1 MNFWQTIKKPILGL
15 APMDGMTDAAFRYT
29 LAATAKPDIIFA
41 EFVNAD
47 GIIKGKERALR
58 PLIYSEIERPIVAQL
73 FGVDPEM
80 FYQSAKVICE
90 LGFDGLDINMG
101 CPAKTVTARGAGA
114 GLIRNPGLAKEIF
127 IAAQKGIQD
136 WANSGLEGFS
146 EKNINKI
153 NSFKS
158 RLIELGVKFDSKRK
172 AIPLSV
178 KTRIGYDTN
187 IVEDWI
193 STLMEVHPANITVH
207 GRLLK
212 QMYAGKA
219 DWNAI
224 KQAALVVRSLQTS
237 SQPTT
242 ILGNGDVKDLYDIPK
257 LITETGVD
265 GILVGRATLG
275 NPWFFEGSGRIKTD
289 SENIFITSEQK
300 TFKEVRDKLIEHA
313 EAFERIFGM
322 TGFVSL
328 RKHMAWYIRGF
339 ENAVGL
345 RVKLMQAE
353 NLEDVKKFL
362 AIPLDKSSMN

>member
-1 MNFWQTIKKPILGL
+1 MSFWQTIKKPILGL

-41 EFVNAD
+41 EFINAD

-58 PLIYSEIERPIVAQL
+58 PLLYSEIERPILAQL

-114 GLIRNPGLAKEIF
+114 GLIRNPALAKEIF
-127 IAAQKGIQD
+127 VATQKGIQD
-136 WANSGLEGFS
+136 WTHSGLEDFS
-146 EKNINKI
+146 EKNVIKI
-153 NSFKS
+153 SSFKS
-158 RLIELGVKFDSKRK
+158 RLIGLGVKFGTQRK
-172 AIPLSV
+172 EIPLSI
-178 KTRIGYDTN
+178 KTRIGFDTN
-187 IVEDWI
+187 IVEDWV

-212 QMYAGKA
+212 QMYAGEA
-219 DWNAI
+219 DWEAI
-224 KQAALVVRSLQTS
+224 KQAAVVVRSLETP

-242 ILGNGDVKDLYDIPK
+242 ILGNGDVKNLPDVPE
-257 LITETGVD
+257 LIAKAGVD
-265 GILVGRATLG
+265 GVLVGRATLG
-275 NPWFFEGSGRIKTD
+275 NPWFFERLGAVKIWNG
-289 SENIFITSEQK
+289 ENSVDLERKIR
-300 TFKEVRDKLIEHA
+300 TFDEVRDKLIEHA
-313 EAFERIFGM
+313 ETFERIYGP

-339 ENAVGL
+339 DNAVTL
-345 RVKLMQAE
+345 RVQLMQAKTVD
-353 NLEDVKKFL
+353 DVKKIL
-362 AIPLDKSSMN
+362 ADAS